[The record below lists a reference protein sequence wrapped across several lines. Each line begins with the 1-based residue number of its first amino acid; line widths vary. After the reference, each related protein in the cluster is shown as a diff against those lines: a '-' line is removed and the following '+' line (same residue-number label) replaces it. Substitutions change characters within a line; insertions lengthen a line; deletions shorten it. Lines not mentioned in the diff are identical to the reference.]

1 MLKLD
6 LLTAFETQ
14 PAAPEFAW
22 PGFQCGTVGLLTV
35 PDFKTRTRFALQVAA
50 AVASGQAHTDTLGLM
65 PEKAGGVLFLSV
77 EDTSVAVTGR
87 LHELAQDWDAPT
99 RAAVAKNLEVWSCY
113 GTETNIMSFSFED
126 ELLEAAA
133 GKRLLI
139 IDNLK
144 QIFIHD
150 TNGSAELARAIAR
163 IETVAAQSGAA
174 ILVMN
179 PEPTTAEQRVAWSG
193 RLIAQGD
200 RVRLDVRMRGGPSTF
215 VQDFEFAETGLLCQ
229 ARELEA
235 A

>member
-14 PAAPEFAW
+14 PAAAEFAW

-50 AVASGQAHTDTLGLM
+50 A
-65 PEKAGGVLFLSV
+65 
-77 EDTSVAVTGR
+77 
-87 LHELAQDWDAPT
+87 
-99 RAAVAKNLEVWSCY
+99 
-113 GTETNIMSFSFED
+113 
-126 ELLEAAA
+126 
-133 GKRLLI
+133 
-139 IDNLK
+139 
-144 QIFIHD
+144 
-150 TNGSAELARAIAR
+150 
-163 IETVAAQSGAA
+163 QSGAA

-179 PEPTTAEQRVAWSG
+179 PEPTTVEQRVAWSG

-215 VQDFEFAETGLLCQ
+215 VQDFEFADTGLLCQ